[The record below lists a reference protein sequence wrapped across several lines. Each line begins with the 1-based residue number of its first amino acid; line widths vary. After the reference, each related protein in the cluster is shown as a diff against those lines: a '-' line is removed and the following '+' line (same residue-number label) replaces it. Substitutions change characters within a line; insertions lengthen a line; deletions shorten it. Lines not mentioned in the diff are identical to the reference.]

1 MPRKNLNTRIDIIEI
16 NPRIMNNKIPEKTIK
31 IFGSY

>member
-1 MPRKNLNTRIDIIEI
+1 MDIIEI
-16 NPRIMNNKIPEKTIK
+16 NPRIMDNKIPEKTIK